1 MPTADPPP
9 VPQVFDSGSDAIAVH
24 AISVLTAIMSNS
36 PSAKVGTGGGCH
48 QAQMGLGFFTPRGC
62 LGVMQLIRGLL

>member
-24 AISVLTAIMSNS
+24 AVSVLTAIVSNS
-36 PSAKVGTGGGCH
+36 PSAKVGMGGGCP
-48 QAQMGLGFFTPRGC
+48 QAQMGFGFFTPKKC
-62 LGVMQLIRGLL
+62 LGVMQLVLGLL